1 MFQKKILSWWS
12 KWQPINVWSPLP
24 LPKILGVSS
33 LERKFARVW
42 VSPQKQFPPLHVPLF
57 SSLKKKSRILC
68 PKKSSFLVFSSISAV
83 EDNSLI
89 NGPSPNFQHV
99 SLWIFSHE
107 KASIHSHNSL
117 VSTTKVKLQEFTY
130 CMKLPSKEL
139 SICNHIF
146 HHSSMEIYK
155 FKAIISIKLL

>member
-1 MFQKKILSWWS
+1 M
-12 KWQPINVWSPLP
+12 
-24 LPKILGVSS
+24 
-33 LERKFARVW
+33 RV
-42 VSPQKQFPPLHVPLF
+42 
-57 SSLKKKSRILC
+57 SSLKKKIPPLLFLL
-68 PKKSSFLVFSSISAV
+68 PKNPPRVLSAKIPLFLFLHQFSTV
-83 EDNSLI
+83 EDSSLI

-117 VSTTKVKLQEFTY
+117 VSTKKFRLQEFTF

-146 HHSSMEIYK
+146 RNSSMEICK
-155 FKAIISIKLL
+155 LKAIISIKLL